1 MNQSIETC
9 SDEEHPEGES
19 TFFRCPIQQSDG
31 KAMIRVGRKRIP
43 VTVQE
48 TSIDGFTLMVAAKHA
63 SQIQISGPWELEFA
77 DARTEVH
84 PQWIF
89 NAPDGN
95 AQLAV
100 RRLRDLTKPDPIRS
114 TWWTPFRQNR
124 YKQSGNGTI
133 AFGGFI
139 LAFIALLGLPG
150 FGEKLGSAH
159 YIQSAIVWVYKGIHM
174 EIKEWW

>member
-1 MNQSIETC
+1 MNQTIETG
-9 SDEEHPEGES
+9 SESELHEGES
-19 TFFRCPIQQSDG
+19 SFFRCPIQESDG
-31 KAMIRVGRKRIP
+31 KAVIRIGRRRIP
-43 VTVQE
+43 VVVQE
-48 TSIDGFTLMVAAKHA
+48 TSIDGFTLTVAAKHA
-63 SQIQISGPWELEFA
+63 SQIQISGPWELEYA

-114 TWWTPFRQNR
+114 TWWPTLRRNR
-124 YKQSGNGTI
+124 YKQSDNSSL
-133 AFGGFI
+133 AFGGFV
-139 LAFIALLGLPG
+139 LAFIAMLGLPG
-150 FGEKLGSAH
+150 IGEKLGSAH
-159 YIQSAIVWVYKGIHM
+159 YIQAAITWVYKGIHT